1 MPGKLSA
8 AEKVRFIHQVT
19 ETALEDALSRED
31 AAAILEICRAACERE
46 AAAEEREAA
55 CV

>member
-1 MPGKLSA
+1 MSEKLSA

-19 ETALEDALSRED
+19 ETTLEDVLCRED

-46 AAAEEREAA
+46 AAAEEREEA